1 MSLVTYL
8 VNGRD
13 GWEKIEEDVVMDIIR
28 VRGARKQEKKIISMN
43 KFFID
48 ITQPQPADRE
58 RERAVRKWSD
68 IAHTDWNGSHGG
80 KKAWFSVIFY
90 LTPTH
95 IIILRHPTPHT
106 IFPVSIF
113 FSSCCCYWLS
123 HPARQTFAIY
133 SHPLID
139 FIVLPY

>member
-58 RERAVRKWSD
+58 RERAVRK
-68 IAHTDWNGSHGG
+68 
-80 KKAWFSVIFY
+80 
-90 LTPTH
+90 
-95 IIILRHPTPHT
+95 
-106 IFPVSIF
+106 
-113 FSSCCCYWLS
+113 
-123 HPARQTFAIY
+123 
-133 SHPLID
+133 
-139 FIVLPY
+139 